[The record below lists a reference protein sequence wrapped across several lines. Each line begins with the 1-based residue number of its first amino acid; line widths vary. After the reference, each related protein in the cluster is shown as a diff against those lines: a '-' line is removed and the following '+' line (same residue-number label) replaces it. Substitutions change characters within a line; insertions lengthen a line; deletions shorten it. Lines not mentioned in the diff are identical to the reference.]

1 MAIWEHSAGIIPF
14 RNRGKKRKYL
24 MLLSNLAKN
33 AYWEFPKGLIEKNEK
48 APQAAAREFQEETGI
63 DRWIPVPGFRKVL
76 KYFYRRDGN
85 LIGKTVTYF
94 LGKVQTAEVHISE
107 ESQDHKWVTK
117 QEAGELKTHQSIL
130 DLLEEADR
138 FLNDLEKANN

>member
-14 RNRGKKRKYL
+14 RTRGKKREYL

-33 AYWEFPKGLIEKNEK
+33 AYWEFPKGLIEKGEK
-48 APQAAAREFQEETGI
+48 AAQAATREFQEETGI
-63 DRWIPVPGFRKVL
+63 NEYEAVPEFKKVL

-94 LGKVQTAEVHISE
+94 LGHVPNARVKISE
-107 ESQDHKWVTK
+107 ESQDYKWVTK
-117 QEAGELKTHQSIL
+117 QEAARLKTHKSLL
-130 DLLEEADR
+130 DLLEEADQ
-138 FLNDLEKANN
+138 FLDKHKQKKK